1 MDISEKQAKVLKAL
15 EGTSPRF
22 GMKASRIATE
32 LYGHTGRRKRFRDG
46 HKVTRAV
53 RKLNEK
59 DLIEDVNDNAPCS
72 PARWSLTDRGKKL
85 LEETKD

>member
-1 MDISEKQAKVLKAL
+1 MDISEKQAKVMKAL
-15 EGTSPRF
+15 EGASPRF

-32 LYGHTGRRKRFRDG
+32 LYGPTGRRKRYRDG

-59 DLIEDVNDNAPCS
+59 GLVEDVSENAPM
-72 PARWSLTDRGKKL
+72 
-85 LEETKD
+85 